1 MAKKIGPQKASAAF
15 SMILEKLGRDDLS
28 DILTNWNDSE
38 LSEDGTTI
46 FCYVGRDRQYS
57 RGANGGKSSVSKK
70 EFIEWLL
77 SNGPLDENEYG
88 ALIRK
93 DTEWTKRIEMARA
106 ASGLLIV

>member
-1 MAKKIGPQKASAAF
+1 
-15 SMILEKLGRDDLS
+15 MIVEKLGRDDLS

-46 FCYVGRDRQYS
+46 FCYVGRDREYS

-77 SNGPLDENEYG
+77 SDGPLDENEYG
-88 ALIRK
+88 KNIRN
-93 DTEWTKRIEMARA
+93 DTEWAVKIAAARLA
-106 ASGLLIV
+106 MGLAG

>member
-1 MAKKIGPQKASAAF
+1 MAKKIGPPKASAAF

-46 FCYVGRDRQYS
+46 FCYVGRDREYS

-77 SNGPLDENEYG
+77 SDGPFDETIYG
-88 ALIRK
+88 TAIRS
-93 DTEWTKRIEMARA
+93 DTEWAAKIAAARL
-106 ASGLLIV
+106 ASKIVS